1 MPPFEGVDTW
11 KQDISNKDDYVW
23 EPAENAVFKTVGKT
37 PVDPTESTKRIK
49 QQMQDLKKRL
59 EVIKQNEAQKKANLL
74 ARRGGPRRSNRNRNN
89 KVKAYLAEKRRNNN
103 RYKYIWRR
111 ADKQYAYH
119 AEVFKTKVL
128 NKGII
133 FC

>member
-1 MPPFEGVDTW
+1 MSHSISCISQLRKGNLYIKLNEHDNNQIDFPEILPPFEGVDTW

-59 EVIKQNEAQKKANLL
+59 GVIKQK
-74 ARRGGPRRSNRNRNN
+74 
-89 KVKAYLAEKRRNNN
+89 
-103 RYKYIWRR
+103 
-111 ADKQYAYH
+111 
-119 AEVFKTKVL
+119 
-128 NKGII
+128 
-133 FC
+133 